1 MPVRIGVEEEFHI
14 VDLSTGMPVSAASGL
29 LERLPDRTFVRE
41 LQQSV
46 VETNSRVHD
55 TLDSLR
61 TDLAS
66 TRLLLAETAAP
77 LGLGVM
83 AAGAPPQ
90 TRTGTLDAT
99 PTSRYARMME
109 EYAAVADEQLICAA
123 QVHVDVPDRDTGVQA
138 MARLAPWVPV
148 LLALSASSP
157 FWLGADTGYASWRN
171 LVMQRWPTSGPP
183 GAYASAAE
191 YEAMVDELIQAKVIA
206 DSGMVYFDL
215 RLSAHQDT
223 LELRVCDA
231 CPRVDTVV
239 MIAGLFRAMVVDAC
253 EAVRDGGTAPGESA
267 APTVQAVRP
276 EWLRA
281 ATWRAARSGLRGDLL
296 NPVDR
301 RAAPAAQVVRTLLE
315 RFRGALEAAGDWATV
330 ADLVD
335 RELAGGGAAHRLR
348 AVADDTGLD
357 DVVDLLVAETQGA
370 R

>member
-1 MPVRIGVEEEFHI
+1 MSVRIGVEEEFHI

-61 TDLAS
+61 ADLEA
-66 TRLLLAETAAP
+66 TRRLLAETAAP
-77 LGLGVM
+77 LGLGVI

-123 QVHVDVPDRDTGVQA
+123 QVHVDVPDRDTGVRA
-138 MARLAPWVPV
+138 MARLTPWVPV

-157 FWLGADTGYASWRN
+157 FWLGSDTGYASWRN
-171 LVMQRWPTSGPP
+171 MVMQRWPTSGPP
-183 GAYASAAE
+183 GAYTSAAE
-191 YEAMVDELIQAKVIA
+191 YDAVADELIRAEVIT
-206 DSGMVYFDL
+206 DPGMLYFDL
-215 RLSAHQDT
+215 RPSAHQDT
-223 LELRVCDA
+223 LELRICDA

-239 MIAGLFRAMVVDAC
+239 MIAGLFRAMVVEACAAVGDA
-253 EAVRDGGTAPGESA
+253 DPGLGS
-267 APTVQAVRP
+267 VRP

-296 NPVDR
+296 NPLDR
-301 RAAPAAQVVRTLLE
+301 TAMPAAEVVRLLLGSV
-315 RFRGALEAAGDWATV
+315 RGTLEAAGDRAAV
-330 ADLVD
+330 AALVD

-348 AVADDTGLD
+348 VVADEAGLGG
-357 DVVDLLVAETQGA
+357 VVDLLVAETQGLC
-370 R
+370 